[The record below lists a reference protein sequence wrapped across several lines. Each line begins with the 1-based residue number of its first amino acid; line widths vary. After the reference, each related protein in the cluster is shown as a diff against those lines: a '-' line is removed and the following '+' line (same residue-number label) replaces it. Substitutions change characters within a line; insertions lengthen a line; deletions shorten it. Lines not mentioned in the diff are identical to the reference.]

1 MDELKTGHG
10 LYQYNNGC
18 KCQVYRD
25 AKSRKNWSYRHPG
38 EPWPGRPEEDAEA
51 IDIIIEIL
59 CGAS

>member
-1 MDELKTGHG
+1 MKTDHN
-10 LYQYNNGC
+10 LSRYNDGC
-18 KCQVYRD
+18 RCRECMD

-38 EPWPGRPEEDAEA
+38 ETWPGRPEEDAEA